1 MSNAPANEFGSTYRP
16 LSFLLPARDLAFR
29 LWRLL
34 CACIAAAAGQLRERA
49 LKRAECHSAMA
60 DSSFSRLHR
69 DVMKIE
75 ARRLL

>member
-16 LSFLLPARDLAFR
+16 PSVLMPARDLAFR
-29 LWRLL
+29 LWHLL
-34 CACIAAAAGQLRERA
+34 RACIAAAAGELRERA
-49 LKRAECHSAMA
+49 LQRAECRSAMA
-60 DSSFSRLHR
+60 DSSFSPLHR

>member
-16 LSFLLPARDLAFR
+16 LSVLMPARDLAFR
-29 LWRLL
+29 LWRVLP
-34 CACIAAAAGQLRERA
+34 ACITAAGELRERA
-49 LKRAECHSAMA
+49 LQRAECHPAMA

>member
-1 MSNAPANEFGSTYRP
+1 MSNAPANEFGSPYRP
-16 LSFLLPARDLAFR
+16 LSVLMPARYLAFR
-29 LWRLL
+29 LWRILR
-34 CACIAAAAGQLRERA
+34 ARIAAAAGALRERA
-49 LKRAECHSAMA
+49 LQRAEYHSATV

>member
-1 MSNAPANEFGSTYRP
+1 MSDAPANEFGSTYRP
-16 LSFLLPARDLAFR
+16 LSVLMPARDLALR

-34 CACIAAAAGQLRERA
+34 RACTEVAAKKLRERA
-49 LKRAECHSAMA
+49 LRRAECHSVMA
-60 DSSFSRLHR
+60 DSSFGRLHQ